1 MEGYSMWKKLL
12 YKAVLLACLLPG
24 LGYAQLYKCAGADG
38 KVTFTQ
44 HGCSTGSATESIEVG
59 AVNSQD
65 STAARR
71 SIAEEQLRR
80 SMQPQKV
87 RVTVVADPRIAERQN
102 RARNDLCREANTPYK
117 GAHNRQLTARQRAM
131 SSACGSGA
139 SAGEIGRISFEHKKA
154 AAASRPPTPSGSP
167 APAHITN
174 CDGAGCWDNQGNR
187 YNRGAG
193 PTHFRQDGR
202 VCHDT
207 GGGQML
213 CN

>member
-1 MEGYSMWKKLL
+1 MRKKLFF
-12 YKAVLLACLLPG
+12 KAVLLACLLPG
-24 LGYAQLYKCAGADG
+24 LSYAQLYKCVGSDG

-44 HGCSTGSATESIEVG
+44 HGCSTDSAAENIDLGT
-59 AVNSQD
+59 VNSQD

-71 SIAEEQLRR
+71 SIAEEQLKR

-87 RVTVVADPRIAERQN
+87 RVTVVADPRIAGRQN

-117 GAHNRQLTARQRAM
+117 GAQNRQLTARQRAM

-139 SAGEIGRISFEHKKA
+139 SAGEIERVSLEHKKA
-154 AAASRPPTPSGSP
+154 AAVSRRPTPSGPP
-167 APAHITN
+167 APSHITD

-187 YNRGAG
+187 YNHGAG

-202 VCHDT
+202 VCHDI
-207 GGGQML
+207 GGGQMR